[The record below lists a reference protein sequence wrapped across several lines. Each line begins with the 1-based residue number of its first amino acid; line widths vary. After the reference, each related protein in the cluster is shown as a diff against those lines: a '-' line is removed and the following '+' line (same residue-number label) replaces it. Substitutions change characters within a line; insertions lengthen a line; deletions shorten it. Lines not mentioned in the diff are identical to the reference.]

1 MKAFSK
7 LLELLYPSKCPFC
20 GRILKEDGEDFC
32 PACRAALPWT
42 GAGAVTGGSY
52 FSGCASPLYYRDL
65 ARQGLLRFK
74 FHHRSAA
81 GRCFGRLMA
90 ECVQAHIEKEID
102 LVTYVPLSF
111 FRFRKRGYSQSRL
124 LAEALA
130 AQLGLPCLRLLRKR
144 RHTKPLSGV
153 KGEERRRAA
162 VSGAFALRRSG
173 EGRIKDKCVLLVDDV
188 ITSGATLGEC
198 SRLLLT
204 AGADRVFCAT
214 LCKAQDRKKRG
225 TAETV

>member
-1 MKAFSK
+1 MKDRQG
-7 LLELLYPSKCPFC
+7 LLELLYPPKCPFC
-20 GRILKEDGEDFC
+20 GRLLPEGEGNIC
-32 PACRAALPWT
+32 PDCRSALPWT
-42 GAGAVTGGSY
+42 GAGAVTRGSY
-52 FSGCASPLYYRDL
+52 FSGCVSPLYYRDK

-74 FHHRSAA
+74 FRHRSAA

-90 ECVQAHIEKEID
+90 DCVKAQIPAEID

-111 FRFRKRGYSQSRL
+111 LRLRKRGYSQSRL
-124 LAEALA
+124 LAEELA

-144 RHTKPLSGV
+144 RHTEPLSGV
-153 KGEERRRAA
+153 KGEERRRAV
-162 VSGAFALRRSG
+162 VSGAFALRRGG
-173 EGRIKDKCVLLVDDV
+173 EERMKDKCVLLVDDV

-214 LCKAQDRKKRG
+214 LCKAQGRKKRG